1 MTTPAAASGPA
12 GAITF
17 TINGTTAELP
27 ESMLLLSALRDRLGL
42 TGAKL
47 GCGEGACGACTVL
60 ADGEPIKSCQRTAG
74 SVAGSAITTIE
85 GLADGSGPPRGS
97 GLHAVQRAF
106 AEECA
111 AQCGFCTP
119 GMVLTTV
126 ALLSRDS
133 RPTDRGID
141 AALAGQ
147 ICRCGCYP
155 RIRQAVH
162 RAAELSGGGVTDS
175 DAGAD
180 ADRWGPPL
188 PGGPQ
193 YRPERPWDLTP
204 VA

>member
-60 ADGEPIKSCQRTAG
+60 VDGEPARSCQRTAG
-74 SVAGSAITTIE
+74 SVAGRTVTTIE
-85 GLADGSGPPRGS
+85 GLAGVST
-97 GLHAVQRAF
+97 GLHPVQRAF
-106 AEECA
+106 AEESA

-119 GMVLTTV
+119 GMVLSTI
-126 ALLSRDS
+126 ALLASHPSPAD
-133 RPTDRGID
+133 GAID

-147 ICRCGCYP
+147 ICRCGSYP
-155 RIRQAVH
+155 RIRRAVH
-162 RAAELSGGGVTDS
+162 RAAEMSVGRVVSASGPAGQACGD
-175 DAGAD
+175 GAD
-180 ADRWGPPL
+180 ADR
-188 PGGPQ
+188 
-193 YRPERPWDLTP
+193 
-204 VA
+204 